1 MEMKE
6 NPIKKLKDINMSIWL
21 DNLSRR
27 LIESGELKHLID
39 DVGVTGI
46 TSNPTIFQKA
56 ISGSKEYDTSFQ
68 KILGRGIR
76 EEKEIFLQLA
86 FEDISRAADLLW
98 PAYRESGGQDGF
110 ISIEVSPDL
119 AFETEK
125 TIAEA
130 RRLFSSLAKKNI
142 LVKVPGTRAGLPA
155 IETLTAEGVNVN
167 VTLLFAVSRYEEVM
181 EAYLRGLEKRAREGK
196 PLDEIFSVASFF
208 VSRVDTLTDKRL
220 EERLA
225 SAGSEVEKEKI
236 KSLRGK
242 AAVANAKIAYQKYEE
257 TFSGKRFR
265 DLPGARVQKILWGST
280 GTKNPQYS
288 DIKYVEEL
296 IGPNSINTIPDAT
309 LKAFVDH
316 GCFRVAIHEGM
327 DEAKKLFAELKSVG
341 VEIDRVTDDL
351 EKEGV
356 KLFSDSFFA
365 LLKEIAN
372 KRDASKPSA
381 PRP

>member
-27 LIESGELKHLID
+27 LIESGELKRLIE

-56 ISGSKEYDTSFQ
+56 ISGSKEYDTSFR
-68 KILGRGIR
+68 KILDRGIR

-98 PAYRESGGQDGF
+98 PVYRESGGQDGF
-110 ISIEVSPDL
+110 VSIEVSPDL
-119 AFETEK
+119 ASDTEK

-130 RRLFSSLAKKNI
+130 RRLFSTLAKKNV

-167 VTLLFAVSRYEEVM
+167 VTLLFSVSRYEEVM
-181 EAYLRGLEKRAREGK
+181 DAYIRGLEKRAREGK
-196 PLDEIFSVASFF
+196 PIQEIFSVASFF

-225 SAGSEVEKEKI
+225 SAGSEAEKEKI

-316 GCFRVAIHEGM
+316 GRFRVTIHEGM

-341 VEIDRVTDDL
+341 VEIDRITDEL

-365 LLKEIAN
+365 LLKEIAQ
-372 KRDASKPSA
+372 KRDGFKS
-381 PRP
+381 

>member
-27 LIESGELKHLID
+27 LTESGELKRLIE

-56 ISGSKEYDTSFQ
+56 ISGSKEYDTSFR
-68 KILGRGIR
+68 KILDRGIR

-98 PAYRESGGQDGF
+98 PVYRESGGQDGF
-110 ISIEVSPDL
+110 VSIEVSPDL
-119 AFETEK
+119 ASDTEK

-130 RRLFSSLAKKNI
+130 RRLFSTLAKKNV

-167 VTLLFAVSRYEEVM
+167 VTLLFSVSRYEEVM
-181 EAYLRGLEKRAREGK
+181 DAYLRGLEKRAREGK
-196 PLDEIFSVASFF
+196 PIQEIFSVASFF

-225 SAGSEVEKEKI
+225 SAGSEAEKEKI

-316 GCFRVAIHEGM
+316 GRFRVTIHEGM

-341 VEIDRVTDDL
+341 VEIDRITDEL

-365 LLKEIAN
+365 LLKEIAQ
-372 KRDASKPSA
+372 KRDGFKS
-381 PRP
+381 